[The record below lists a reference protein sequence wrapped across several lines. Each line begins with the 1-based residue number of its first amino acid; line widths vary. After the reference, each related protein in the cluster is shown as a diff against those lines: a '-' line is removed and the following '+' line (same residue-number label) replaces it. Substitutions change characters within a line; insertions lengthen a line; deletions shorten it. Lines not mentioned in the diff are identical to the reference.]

1 MFKATNTDVDTKPS
15 AGTYDGDLAATD
27 PGARAG
33 GGGQGPTGN
42 VIDGV
47 PCNTTMP
54 NTYHVHAFVGVYVNG
69 KELAVPDAI
78 GMDHALGDMYDKYSG
93 WYNEEIYATCF
104 YHIHTHD
111 ASGLVH
117 METSQNAPI
126 TKPLFNLGQFFDLW
140 GINVTASQF
149 GPYSG
154 TVTVYTSLNSATVP
168 CHTTA
173 QCEVGANQYRLWTES
188 PRVMPLYSH
197 EAIWIEVG
205 TGNPD
210 SAHLPG
216 VAFAI
221 QQ

>member
-1 MFKATNTDVDTKPS
+1 
-15 AGTYDGDLAATD
+15 
-27 PGARAG
+27 
-33 GGGQGPTGN
+33 
-42 VIDGV
+42 
-47 PCNTTMP
+47 MP
-54 NTYHVHAFVGVYVNG
+54 NTYHIHAFVGIYVNG
-69 KELAVPDAI
+69 TEYALPDAV

-93 WYNEEIYATCF
+93 WYNQEIYAVCF

-111 ASGLVH
+111 TSGLVH
-117 METSQNAPI
+117 METANNVPI
-126 TKPLFNLGQFFDLW
+126 TTVLFHLGELFDLW
-140 GINVTASQF
+140 GIKVTSSQF
-149 GPYSG
+149 GPYTG

-173 QCEVGANQYRLWTES
+173 QCEVGASQYRLWTES
-188 PRVMPLYSH
+188 PRLMPLYSH